1 MKDGSPRMT
10 LKHLRTT
17 VAVCPNWAHVWSN
30 SFKVKHACGERA
42 TETACPTGRESSRAP
57 CHIPGWRHRQT
68 HFCTHN
74 LATLPRP
81 DTKLKPWLFAA
92 SWDKGYAKTI
102 PKPHPVEGDMQPL
115 YTRYV
120 KGMLVFCR
128 GRNGWGSINHHGRSL
143 QFNEIT
149 IKSLSSLPRSVLGL
163 AMTKKRAPLPLS
175 HTNRA
180 VEDLK

>member
-1 MKDGSPRMT
+1 MFGRIVSRLNMHVEKGR
-10 LKHLRTT
+10 LKLRARPGVSRAEPPATSQAGGIVKPT
-17 VAVCPNWAHVWSN
+17 FVPTILPPSHDRIRN
-30 SFKVKHACGERA
+30 SSHG
-42 TETACPTGRESSRAP
+42 SSRPVGIRAM
-57 CHIPGWRHRQT
+57 Q
-68 HFCTHN
+68 
-74 LATLPRP
+74 
-81 DTKLKPWLFAA
+81 KPSPNHTRW
-92 SWDKGYAKTI
+92 KGI
-102 PKPHPVEGDMQPL
+102 CNHCI

-120 KGMLVFCR
+120 KGMLAFCR